1 MTAVGSYLNETKV
14 NNIKLDVTYEFINM
28 KAGTYISPEKIQ
40 EILKKLGFEIISHNS
55 SLMTLKVPSWRASK
69 DVSIKEDIAEEVI
82 RIYGYDNIAV
92 APLGANSGI
101 STRNTNRQLRDLSL
115 NYWKSEKWNEVYNY
129 SFTNT
134 ALDAAIG
141 YSDMTDSVA
150 IQNAFNVEYTHMRR
164 SLSVRLFDNIAKN
177 RNIQEN
183 LRFYEIGKVYSKEQS
198 HTATVTELLQNIDIK
213 PYGELPRIAGAST
226 ADTIESLRRSLES
239 YLIET
244 IGYVPP
250 LHQSNSL
257 PFLHPGVSGEYREG
271 ESVFISFGRV
281 HPATAEAFDI
291 PADTLYWEADIGL
304 LLSHFELKETRVA
317 PISRFQSIPR
327 ELSFVMDELVHTGP
341 IALTIESHHPWI
353 SGVTVGSI
361 YRDETRL
368 GSGKKSVNFV
378 FSLTSHEHTISDDE
392 ALKLQ
397 NEIIETM
404 KQKGC
409 EIHS

>member
-1 MTAVGSYLNETKV
+1 
-14 NNIKLDVTYEFINM
+14 
-28 KAGTYISPEKIQ
+28 
-40 EILKKLGFEIISHNS
+40 
-55 SLMTLKVPSWRASK
+55 
-69 DVSIKEDIAEEVI
+69 
-82 RIYGYDNIAV
+82 
-92 APLGANSGI
+92 
-101 STRNTNRQLRDLSL
+101 
-115 NYWKSEKWNEVYNY
+115 
-129 SFTNT
+129 
-134 ALDAAIG
+134 
-141 YSDMTDSVA
+141 MTDSVA

-177 RNIQEN
+177 RNIEHT
-183 LRFYEIGKVYSKEQS
+183 LRFYEIGKVYSKDQS
-198 HTATVTELLQNIDIK
+198 YTTTVTEFLKEINTK
-213 PYGELPRIAGAST
+213 PYGELPRIAGVST
-226 ADTIESLRRSLES
+226 ADTIESLRRSLET

-244 IGYVPP
+244 IGYLPP
-250 LHQSNSL
+250 LHQSSGPIALHPANLLSYQSTIL

-304 LLSHFELKETRVA
+304 LLSHFELKENRVA

-361 YRDETRL
+361 YRDDTRL

-392 ALKLQ
+392 ALSLQ

-409 EIHS
+409 EIRG